1 MCVNAL
7 TGALV
12 VSSSLSPLSDG
23 AARAGR
29 VGGQGVIGIGVGV
42 RRLGATVVTVKA

>member
-12 VSSSLSPLSDG
+12 VSSLSPLGDS

-29 VGGQGVIGIGVGV
+29 VGGQGVAGIGAGV

>member
-1 MCVNAL
+1 MFMCVNAL

-29 VGGQGVIGIGVGV
+29 VGGQGVIGIG
-42 RRLGATVVTVKA
+42 RLGATVVTVKA